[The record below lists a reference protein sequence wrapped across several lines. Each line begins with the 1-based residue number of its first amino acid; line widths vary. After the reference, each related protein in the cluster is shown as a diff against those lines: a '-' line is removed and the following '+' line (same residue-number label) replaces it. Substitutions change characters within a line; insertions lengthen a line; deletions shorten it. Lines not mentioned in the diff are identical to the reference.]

1 MLVQE
6 LIRKK
11 RDGGTLTRE
20 EITEFVAGIT
30 DQSVTDAQIAA
41 FCMSVFFNDLEMPE
55 RTALTRAMA
64 ESGSTLDW
72 SHLSGQGPVLDK
84 HSTGG
89 VGDNVS
95 LMLAPI
101 LAACGAYV
109 PMISGRGLGHT
120 GGTLDKFDSIPGYI
134 TSPDP
139 DMMRKVVTEVGC
151 AVVGQTADLAPA
163 DKRMYAVRDVTAT
176 VESRPLITAS
186 ILSKK
191 ISAGLQGL
199 VLDVKSGTGAFFKS
213 HDEALMLA
221 QALVDVANAAGLPTR
236 AVLTDMNEPLAN
248 AAGNAV
254 EVRNAIEFLRGE
266 QVGSRLWHVTHAL
279 CGHALHLG
287 GLADSPEEGI
297 KAAKKASRSG
307 EAAEKF
313 AEMVVAL
320 GGPSDLLE
328 IPDQYLADA
337 PVVVDC
343 PATES
348 GTVAG
353 MQTRDIGLAVVEL
366 GGGRHRAEDSIDHS
380 VGLSHICNTGDKV
393 EKGDVLCRVHA
404 KSRED
409 AEHCIARIQAAVSI
423 ADGVEPTPL
432 VRDVILEPN

>member
-20 EITEFVAGIT
+20 EITEFVAGIA
-30 DQSVTDAQIAA
+30 DHSVTDAQIAA
-41 FCMSVFFNDLEMPE
+41 FCMTVFFNDLQMPE
-55 RTALTRAMA
+55 RTALTRTMA

-72 SHLSGQGPVLDK
+72 SHLCGKGPVLDK

-120 GGTLDKFDSIPGYI
+120 GGTLDKLESIPGYN

-139 DMMRKVVTEVGC
+139 EMMRNVVTDVGC

-199 VLDVKSGTGAFFKS
+199 VLDVKSGSGAFFKS
-213 HDEALMLA
+213 HEEAQMLA

-236 AVLTDMNEPLAN
+236 AVLTDMNQSLAN

-266 QVGSRLWHVTHAL
+266 QNHSRLWHVTHAL

-287 GLADSPEEGI
+287 GLADSAEAGI
-297 KAAKKASRSG
+297 EAAKNASQSG
-307 EAAEKF
+307 KAAEKF
-313 AEMVVAL
+313 AAMVVAL

-328 IPDQYLADA
+328 NPDKYLVDA

-343 PATES
+343 TATES

-366 GGGRHRAEDSIDHS
+366 GGGRHRAEDTIDHS
-380 VGLSHICNTGDKV
+380 VGLSHICCIGDKV
-393 EKGDVLCRVHA
+393 DQGDVLCRVHA
-404 KSRED
+404 KTRED
-409 AEHCIARIQAAVSI
+409 AERCIDQIRSFILIGSAAESL
-423 ADGVEPTPL
+423 PL